1 MASWPEILRWR
12 RWVGTQR
19 LFRDQ
24 DRKMRGSNQSVFIV
38 WLAWEDMD
46 GVQRLHDSLL
56 RRRTAIRNHSS
67 TLQWMKRCW
76 RVVPHEDPELL
87 SIDEFEVTYATLLY
101 EMTICWEDDTSDI
114 ILAKMWQRDTSSFGN
129 LDFDRFCCS
138 LFRYVE
144 MVRLIECRESREHV
158 GTDDRIA

>member
-1 MASWPEILRWR
+1 
-12 RWVGTQR
+12 
-19 LFRDQ
+19 
-24 DRKMRGSNQSVFIV
+24 MRGSNQSVFIV